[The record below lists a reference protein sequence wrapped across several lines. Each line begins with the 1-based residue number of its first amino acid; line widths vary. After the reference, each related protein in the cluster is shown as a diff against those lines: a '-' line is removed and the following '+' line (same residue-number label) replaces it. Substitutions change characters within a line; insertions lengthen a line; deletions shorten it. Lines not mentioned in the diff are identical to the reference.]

1 MGDRLFIHTAKAVLA
16 GFLALALLAWPL
28 PLHAEEPALRVLAG
42 NGLPEKVDGM
52 PEKAG
57 FNTPYGLAVDSQGRI
72 YVADCYNNSIR
83 VIANG
88 MVGTVAGSIRG
99 TDSYGFPL
107 GGLADGDADKAI
119 FNKPRTVVVDG
130 QGTIYVADTGNNVI
144 RKISKGKV
152 TTYAGTG
159 KAGFKDGSVR
169 AAQFNSPSG
178 LALDKAGNL
187 YVADTLNNVIRKIS
201 PQGLVSTYAGKN
213 TGEAG
218 YRDGSLAEALFN
230 EPAALAMDS
239 QDNLYIVDSG
249 NQLIRKIA
257 KDRVETVAG
266 TQGAL
271 LSGTN
276 YIQGSFRDGSRT
288 EAAFNFPK
296 GITVLENGTL
306 IIADTWNSRIRA
318 VLNNGRVITLVG
330 TGENGKASGSLYQ
343 AVLGSPVGVAYYNKN
358 LYIAD
363 ADNNLIWQMP
373 FNPTESKVLPNFDPP
388 SEEIQIWVN
397 GVRLE
402 PDANNKPYI
411 QEGRTIVPLRDFCQ
425 KLGYR
430 VDWTADGT
438 ITITKGNWQKVITA
452 RDPNLK
458 SNNGYTLVGLRYLAE
473 GMGYKVEWV
482 PKYRAVVVTDSQGVE

>member
-1 MGDRLFIHTAKAVLA
+1 MGDKLFIHTAKVVLA
-16 GFLALALLAWPL
+16 SFLALSIMACPLSLL
-28 PLHAEEPALRVLAG
+28 AEEPALRVLAG
-42 NGLPEKVDGM
+42 SGIPEKADGL

-57 FNTPYGLAVDSQGRI
+57 FNTPYGLAVDNQGRI

-88 MVGTVAGSIRG
+88 MVSTVAGSIKG
-99 TDSYGFPL
+99 TDLYGFPM
-107 GGLADGDADKAI
+107 GGLVDGDADKAV
-119 FNKPRTVVVDG
+119 FKKPRAVVVDG

-159 KAGFKDGSVR
+159 KAGFRNGSVR
-169 AAQFNSPSG
+169 EAQFNAPSG

-187 YVADTLNNVIRKIS
+187 YVADTLNNVIRKIT
-201 PQGLVSTYAGKN
+201 PQGVVTTYAGAGK
-213 TGEAG
+213 AG
-218 YRDGSLAEALFN
+218 YRDGSLAEAGFN

-249 NQLIRKIA
+249 NQLIRKITED
-257 KDRVETVAG
+257 KVETAAG
-266 TQGAL
+266 TQGGL

-296 GITVLENGTL
+296 GITLLENGTL

-318 VLNNGRVITLVG
+318 VLNNGQVITLVG
-330 TGENGKASGSLYQ
+330 TGENGKAPGSLYQ

-373 FNPTESKVLPNFDPP
+373 LNPNALKAQPKFDPP

-397 GVRLE
+397 GVRLQM
-402 PDANNKPYI
+402 DANSKPYI
-411 QEGRTIVPLRDFCQ
+411 KEGRTMVSLQAFCSSLECQ
-425 KLGYR
+425 VGME
-430 VDWTADGT
+430 ADGRV
-438 ITITKGNWQKVITA
+438 TITKGDIRKVLEAGDT
-452 RDPNLK
+452 NLEIV
-458 SNNGYTLVGLRYLAE
+458 NGNTMVGLRYLAE
-473 GMGYKVEWV
+473 SMGYKVDWAPE
-482 PKYRAVVVTDSQGVE
+482 YRAVVVTDSQGVE